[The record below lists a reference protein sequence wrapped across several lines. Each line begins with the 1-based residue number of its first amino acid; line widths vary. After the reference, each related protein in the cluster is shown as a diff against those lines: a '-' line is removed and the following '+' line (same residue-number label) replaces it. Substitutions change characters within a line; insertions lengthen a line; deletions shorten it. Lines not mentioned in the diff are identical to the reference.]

1 MAKTSPLALCSGV
14 IRPLTAS
21 FLSCKKAYRSDKLL
35 GLSPSPESGRVLLL
49 TGVPLSD
56 VGTEVKD
63 LTPAWTETYEKAS
76 FRLRDI
82 QDKLEQLKRVQQDR
96 IQTAFGDVKAK
107 DRDVAQLT
115 SQITSVCLPQK

>member
-14 IRPLTAS
+14 IRPLTVS
-21 FLSCKKAYRSDKLL
+21 FQSCKKAYRSDKLL

>member
-14 IRPLTAS
+14 IRPLTTS
-21 FLSCKKAYRSDKLL
+21 FQGYKKAYRSDKML

-49 TGVPLSD
+49 TGAPLSD

-63 LTPAWTETYEKAS
+63 LPPAWTETYEKAN
-76 FRLRDI
+76 FRLHGI